1 MDTETLLNQR
11 KFQKVVLEELTIL
24 TNLIKPPKWSGLMK
38 EKCENAEE
46 QEAPSDAGSKGQLIN
61 YLEDFCTGFAQAQT
75 RDEMILGKPW
85 TDNNRTYFRSADFQ
99 KFLQQQRFIGFD
111 GRRLWNA
118 LRTIGAEHHQ
128 FFEKG
133 KNIQCWSIP
142 AFAEQTEEFSVPK
155 IEDYQEKF

>member
-1 MDTETLLNQR
+1 MNT
-11 KFQKVVLEELTIL
+11 FQGFKPSGMEKIA
-24 TNLIKPPKWSGLMK
+24 NAMGFQGNIK
-38 EKCENAEE
+38 
-46 QEAPSDAGSKGQLIN
+46 
-61 YLEDFCTGFAQAQT
+61 
-75 RDEMILGKPW
+75 
-85 TDNNRTYFRSADFQ
+85 DFQ
-99 KFLQQQRFIGFD
+99 KFLQQQRFIGLD

-155 IEDYQEKF
+155 IEDYQEKFSS